1 MMEMPVVP
9 FLIIFPMV
17 MACLMYV
24 ARAENVRRVLAFCGA
39 LVIMVASVV
48 LTVQWFMNGKEV
60 MTLYYE
66 TEFADHCILVAEIL
80 LMCVVTFLSFKYRK
94 YWISLLSI
102 LPTCAMVWY
111 ELSGKNKAF
120 MFALRSDIPGELVG
134 IDEMCHVYIDRLS
147 ILMCLIVG
155 VIGGL
160 IAIYAIGYMEGYHNH
175 HKDVEN
181 RSHYFMT
188 ILFLFL
194 GAMYGFVLSESLLW
208 IDFFWELTSVCS
220 FLLIGYTREKE
231 AIHNSFRAL
240 WMNLFGGC
248 ALAIGIIYF
257 AMTEGTVSLHLLVA
271 MGELKFSGAA
281 TIAIA
286 LIAFAALTKAAQL
299 PFSTWLIGAMVAPTP
314 SSALLHSATMVK
326 AGIYVLFRLSPAMH
340 GTTTGT
346 MIAFVGGF
354 TFLITSVMAIAQSD
368 GKKVLAFSTIS
379 NLGLMVA
386 CAGVGHPETIWA
398 GVFLMIFHAI
408 SKSLLFQDVG
418 ATENSLHSR
427 DVEDMHGLIYI
438 LPRLGMFM
446 FIGIAGM
453 FLAPFG
459 MLISKWSALRAS
471 VDERNIILVLF
482 IVFGSAT
489 TSLYWTKWMGKL
501 VSHTHLTEAKMNDVT
516 KPTEL
521 FSLSVHA
528 VLMVLLCML
537 FPLLSTIYVSP
548 LIKEMFGVAAGVL
561 PNNILVVLVAIILL
575 VFAVPS
581 ISFVYSRKMTFNRKG
596 AYMNGVNTGDDRSFV
611 DSFGERKT
619 LWLSNHYYKDLAG
632 SRKLMKPSQIFTL
645 SVLIVMLVIIIGG
658 AIV

>member
-9 FLIIFPMV
+9 FLIIFPVV

-39 LVIMVASVV
+39 IVIMGASIV
-48 LTVQWFMNGKEV
+48 LAVQWFMNGKEV
-60 MTLYYE
+60 MTLYHE
-66 TEFADHCILVAEIL
+66 TEVADHCILVAEIL

-102 LPTCAMVWY
+102 FPTCAMVWY
-111 ELSGKNKAF
+111 ELAESGKNQQF
-120 MFALRSDIPGELVG
+120 LLRSNISASVAA
-134 IDEMCHVYIDRLS
+134 IDPACHIYIDRLT
-147 ILMCLIVG
+147 ILMCLIIG
-155 VIGGL
+155 IIGGL
-160 IAIYAIGYMEGYHNH
+160 IAIYAIGYMQGYHNH

-181 RSHYFMT
+181 RSHYFMM

-231 AIHNSFRAL
+231 AVHNSFRAL

-248 ALAIGIIYF
+248 ALAVGIIYF
-257 AMTEGTVSLHLLVA
+257 AISERTVSLHVLVK
-271 MGELKFSGAA
+271 MGEEGNNIA

-354 TFLITSVMAIAQSD
+354 TFLITSLMAIAQSD

-516 KPTEL
+516 KPTEMI
-521 FSLSVHA
+521 SLSVHA
-528 VLMVLLCML
+528 VMMVLLCML

-548 LIKEMFGVAAGVL
+548 LIKDMFGEAAGVL
-561 PNNILVVLVAIILL
+561 PDNILIMLVAIILL
-575 VFAVPS
+575 VFAVPI

-619 LWLSNHYYKDLAG
+619 LWLSNHYYKDLVG